1 MKAPQD
7 IIIRP
12 IITERSNAE
21 SGAGKYTFQVARDAT
36 KPEIRTATEKLF
48 GVKVLKV
55 NTVRYDGKTKRQG
68 ATSGKTAS
76 WKKAVVTIDVSAE
89 SETWLAKGGKS
100 TQSQRKYK
108 TSIEEF
114 GFGQ

>member
-21 SGAGKYTFQVARDAT
+21 AGEGKYTFQVARGAS
-36 KPEIRTATEKLF
+36 KPEIRVAAEKLF

-55 NTVRYDGKTKRQG
+55 NTINYDGKTKRQG
-68 ATSGKTAS
+68 ATSGKTPS
-76 WKKAVVTIDVSAE
+76 WKKAVVTIDTNAE
-89 SETWLAKGGKS
+89 PATWLAKGGKS
-100 TQSQRKYK
+100 TQSQRRYK